1 MNRPNRPG
9 LFCCEV
15 LRAGVDAEPRA
26 AERVVLRVRPAFV
39 GRDGELFLLVG
50 VPVEEYEVLPDVD
63 RLRGCGL
70 RESVEDIV
78 LL

>member
-9 LFCCEV
+9 RVCCDV
-15 LRAGVDAEPRA
+15 LRTGVDPELRMAT
-26 AERVVLRVRPAFV
+26 RVVLRVR
-39 GRDGELFLLVG
+39 
-50 VPVEEYEVLPDVD
+50 VEECEVEPDAD
-63 RLRGCGL
+63 LLRGCGL